1 MRGFSD
7 FARVQIIFIFR
18 SQCRWTSRL
27 LHELITIIDESA
39 HSLQVPSLVEA
50 LIEEEEEEDPCS
62 GKQCTANEH
71 CCDGHVC
78 VDVDE
83 NDQNP
88 GETQT
93 GGMTLTVLV
102 RLIAKTKCS

>member
-1 MRGFSD
+1 M
-7 FARVQIIFIFR
+7 
-18 SQCRWTSRL
+18 
-27 LHELITIIDESA
+27 
-39 HSLQVPSLVEA
+39 EA

-88 GETQT
+88 GENTDRPIDR
-93 GGMTLTVLV
+93 LLV

>member
-1 MRGFSD
+1 MRGLGD

-27 LHELITIIDESA
+27 LHELITIIDELPT

-88 GETQT
+88 GENTDRPPID
-93 GGMTLTVLV
+93 GD
-102 RLIAKTKCS
+102 AAS

>member
-1 MRGFSD
+1 M
-7 FARVQIIFIFR
+7 
-18 SQCRWTSRL
+18 
-27 LHELITIIDESA
+27 
-39 HSLQVPSLVEA
+39 EA
-50 LIEEEEEEDPCS
+50 LIEEEEEDDPCM

-88 GETQT
+88 GKIQTQIACL
-93 GGMTLTVLV
+93 TLFKLTFAESRIFGQNKDLMV
-102 RLIAKTKCS
+102 

>member
-1 MRGFSD
+1 M
-7 FARVQIIFIFR
+7 
-18 SQCRWTSRL
+18 
-27 LHELITIIDESA
+27 
-39 HSLQVPSLVEA
+39 QVPSLVEA

-88 GETQT
+88 GENTDRPIDR
-93 GGMTLTVLV
+93 LLV
-102 RLIAKTKCS
+102 RLIAKRKCS

>member
-1 MRGFSD
+1 M
-7 FARVQIIFIFR
+7 
-18 SQCRWTSRL
+18 
-27 LHELITIIDESA
+27 
-39 HSLQVPSLVEA
+39 EA

-88 GETQT
+88 GENTDRRVDFD
-93 GGMTLTVLV
+93 GAG
-102 RLIAKTKCS
+102 

>member
-1 MRGFSD
+1 M
-7 FARVQIIFIFR
+7 
-18 SQCRWTSRL
+18 
-27 LHELITIIDESA
+27 
-39 HSLQVPSLVEA
+39 EA
-50 LIEEEEEEDPCS
+50 LIEEEEEDDPCM

-88 GETQT
+88 GETVD
-93 GGMTLTVLV
+93 GAG
-102 RLIAKTKCS
+102 

>member
-1 MRGFSD
+1 MK
-7 FARVQIIFIFR
+7 
-18 SQCRWTSRL
+18 
-27 LHELITIIDESA
+27 
-39 HSLQVPSLVEA
+39 VPSLVEA
-50 LIEEEEEEDPCS
+50 LIEEEEEEDPCA

-88 GETQT
+88 GKII
-93 GGMTLTVLV
+93 
-102 RLIAKTKCS
+102 LIFAQQ

>member
-1 MRGFSD
+1 M
-7 FARVQIIFIFR
+7 
-18 SQCRWTSRL
+18 
-27 LHELITIIDESA
+27 
-39 HSLQVPSLVEA
+39 EA

-83 NDQNP
+83 DDQNP
-88 GETQT
+88 GENTDRPIDGDGRAGARGQKRPSQVDHHPKNNF
-93 GGMTLTVLV
+93 LKNVS
-102 RLIAKTKCS
+102 KTFYR

>member
-1 MRGFSD
+1 M
-7 FARVQIIFIFR
+7 
-18 SQCRWTSRL
+18 
-27 LHELITIIDESA
+27 
-39 HSLQVPSLVEA
+39 EA
-50 LIEEEEEEDPCS
+50 LIEEEEEDDPCA

-88 GETQT
+88 GKIQIACL
-93 GGMTLTVLV
+93 TLFKLTFAESRVFGQNK
-102 RLIAKTKCS
+102 A